1 MLTLINMILFASVAL
16 LTGVLIYPLMSRQE
30 AVRQRLAKL
39 ESHKPRALKLVP
51 VPEKWQKFLA
61 ELGGKLQVK
70 PADFRNYRESV
81 TAAGFRKEAVFV
93 FLGAKLFLGLALP
106 AGYLFVALPG
116 GGITRGTPVV
126 VAACLAVAGYLLPTL
141 WVDHRAKARKTVIFH
156 ALPDVLDLL
165 TVCVE
170 AGLGLDAALVK
181 TTENFQGRKNALIE
195 ELELVILEIRAGRP
209 RSEALKGLAERTT
222 VDDLKAL
229 VSMLV
234 QTEKL
239 GTSLGKTLRI
249 FSDSLRTK
257 RRQLAEERAAKT
269 AVKMLFPLT
278 FFVFPALMVVMM
290 MPAFFKILTML
301 KRFHR

>member
-1 MLTLINMILFASVAL
+1 MLTLITFTIFASVAL
-16 LTGVLIYPLMSRQE
+16 LAGVLLYPLMSRQE
-30 AVRQRLAKL
+30 ALRQRLAKL
-39 ESHKPRALKLVP
+39 ESRQQGVLKLVP

-61 ELGGKLQVK
+61 ELGTKLQVK

-81 TAAGFRKEAVFV
+81 TAAGFRKEAVYV
-93 FLGAKLFLGLALP
+93 FLGAKLFLGLTLP
-106 AGYLFVALPG
+106 AGYLFLALPG
-116 GGITRGTPVV
+116 GGNAGSTTIVA
-126 VAACLAVAGYLLPTL
+126 AACLAVAGYLLPTL
-141 WVDHRAKARKTVIFH
+141 WVDHRAKGRKTAIFH

-181 TTENFQGRKNALIE
+181 TTENFQGRHNPLIE
-195 ELELVILEIRAGRP
+195 ELDLVILEIRAGRP
-209 RSEALKGLAERTT
+209 RSEALRGLAERTT

-249 FSDSLRTK
+249 YSDSLRTK

-278 FFVFPALMVVMM
+278 FCVFPALMVVMVA
-290 MPAFFKILTML
+290 PAFFKIFALL
-301 KRFHR
+301 KRFHH